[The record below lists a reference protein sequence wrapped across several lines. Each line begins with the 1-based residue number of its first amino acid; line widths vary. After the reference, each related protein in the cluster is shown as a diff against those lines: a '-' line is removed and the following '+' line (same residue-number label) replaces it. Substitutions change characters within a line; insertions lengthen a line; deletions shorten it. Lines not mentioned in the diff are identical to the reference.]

1 MIWQLSPHRFCES
14 APAGDVRSR
23 GSLREFAAL
32 IPCPRWPHTL
42 PFVCLLPSVRP
53 MQLALIIRSI
63 GHNDPRCCSLPAQ
76 NSAQQTC
83 VHRKDYSAIVA
94 PTPQVID
101 NADATSAKALRKRK
115 SPSACMLPRQLFDG
129 PWPIFRHHR
138 LTLCISCL

>member
-1 MIWQLSPHRFCES
+1 
-14 APAGDVRSR
+14 
-23 GSLREFAAL
+23 
-32 IPCPRWPHTL
+32 
-42 PFVCLLPSVRP
+42 

-138 LTLCISCL
+138 LTLCISCLWIWVLECSIRTPIGTSNASTQSRCP